1 MNNPTKMHNSIA
13 RTACEVSGKNAYDPI
28 VGITE
33 MVELNN
39 QKTGI

>member
-1 MNNPTKMHNSIA
+1 MNNPTKMHDSIA
-13 RTACEVSGKNAYDPI
+13 RTACEVRGKHAFDPI

-39 QKTGI
+39 QITGI

>member
-1 MNNPTKMHNSIA
+1 MNNPMKMHNSIE
-13 RTACEVSGKNAYDPI
+13 RTACEVSGKNAFDHI
-28 VGITE
+28 AGITE

>member
-13 RTACEVSGKNAYDPI
+13 RTACEVSGKNASDHI
-28 VGITE
+28 VDVTE
-33 MVELNN
+33 MIELNN